1 MAVPHHTVTL
11 NGYESEDG
19 KRLMGIWES
28 SAGVWK
34 VDYKDWEYSLR
45 QAGPDFIGIYSR
57 MCNMANVNG
66 FFAEV
71 AAQIK
76 EHLQTYIKT
85 DGKEGYYRDLSGA
98 PGGGDPKSITLIL
111 RTRGRKSGETRLTP
125 LLYNHWKDEF
135 VIVASKAGADEH
147 PAWFLNM
154 TAAKAVDVQIKNRRY
169 RCTWRVSEGAERA
182 KIWPFMVGYYPPFHA
197 YQARTQREIPVV
209 VLTPVEEIEEKFEL
223 GSSAGVDARS
233 DSQMARGT

>member
-1 MAVPHHTVTL
+1 M
-11 NGYESEDG
+11 
-19 KRLMGIWES
+19 R
-28 SAGVWK
+28 
-34 VDYKDWEYSLR
+34 
-45 QAGPDFIGIYSR
+45 
-57 MCNMANVNG
+57 NMADVNG

-71 AAQIK
+71 AAEIK
-76 EHLQTYIKT
+76 EHLQSYIKT

-98 PGGGDPKSITLIL
+98 PGGGDPKSTMLIL
-111 RTRGRKSGETRLTP
+111 RTRGRKSGETRLAP

-154 TAAKAVDVQIKNRRY
+154 TAAKTVDVQIKDRRY
-169 RCTWRVSEGAERA
+169 RCRWRVSEGAERA
-182 KIWPFMVGYYPPFHA
+182 KTWSFMVDYYPPFHA

-223 GSSAGVDARS
+223 GSSTGVDARS
-233 DSQMARGT
+233 DPQMARGR

>member
-1 MAVPHHTVTL
+1 
-11 NGYESEDG
+11 
-19 KRLMGIWES
+19 
-28 SAGVWK
+28 
-34 VDYKDWEYSLR
+34 
-45 QAGPDFIGIYSR
+45 
-57 MCNMANVNG
+57 MANVDG
-66 FFAEV
+66 FFAEM
-71 AAQIK
+71 AAEIN

-98 PGGGDPKSITLIL
+98 PGGGDPKSVTLIL
-111 RTRGRKSGETRLTP
+111 RTRGRKSGEIRLTP

-169 RCTWRVSEGAERA
+169 RCTWRVSEGSERA
-182 KIWPFMVGYYPPFHA
+182 TIWPFMVDYYPPFNA

-209 VLTPVEEIEEKFEL
+209 VLTPGEEIEEKFEL
-223 GSSAGVDARS
+223 SASTGVDAPS
-233 DSQMARGT
+233 DPRMARGT

>member
-1 MAVPHHTVTL
+1 MA
-11 NGYESEDG
+11 D
-19 KRLMGIWES
+19 
-28 SAGVWK
+28 
-34 VDYKDWEYSLR
+34 
-45 QAGPDFIGIYSR
+45 
-57 MCNMANVNG
+57 VNG

-76 EHLQTYIKT
+76 EHLQRYIKT

-98 PGGGDPKSITLIL
+98 PEGGDPKSTMLIL
-111 RTRGRKSGETRLTP
+111 RTRGRKSGETRLAP

-135 VIVASKAGADEH
+135 VVVASKAGADEH

-154 TAAKAVDVQIKNRRY
+154 TAAKTVDVQIKDRRY
-169 RCTWRVSEGAERA
+169 RCRWRVSEGAERA
-182 KIWPFMVGYYPPFHA
+182 KIWPFMVDYYPPFHA

-223 GSSAGVDARS
+223 GSSTGVDARS
-233 DSQMARGT
+233 DPRMARGT